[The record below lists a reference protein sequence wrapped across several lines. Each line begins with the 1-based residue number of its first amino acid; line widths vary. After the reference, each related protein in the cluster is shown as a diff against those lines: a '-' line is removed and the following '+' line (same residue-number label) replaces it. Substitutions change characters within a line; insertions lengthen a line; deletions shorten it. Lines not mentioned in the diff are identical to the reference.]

1 MRAWVLNSIFLVI
14 RQAILI
20 RTLFFLN
27 CNCES
32 LPVCSVWGSCLCRCK
47 QVTDSF
53 TQVWGFFVLSEI
65 YTPQISSLFQKH
77 WRGGTYM
84 KLRADFTCQTLKIF
98 SLFQYL
104 HSHAMSSRKKKIQK
118 NKKDS
123 SKTNRKVAVY
133 LGWLGRKIIKRL
145 IIVPLLQ
152 FGRCAQYILHLY
164 PAMPK
169 YLKSS
174 F

>member
-1 MRAWVLNSIFLVI
+1 MSHFQCAQSGKAVFAGANKSQI
-14 RQAILI
+14 RLL
-20 RTLFFLN
+20 RSEFFLSCQKYIHHKSPLYFRN
-27 CNCES
+27 TEGES
-32 LPVCSVWGSCLCRCK
+32 HTWNL
-47 QVTDSF
+47 
-53 TQVWGFFVLSEI
+53 E
-65 YTPQISSLFQKH
+65 QISPAKP
-77 WRGGTYM
+77 
-84 KLRADFTCQTLKIF
+84 LRSFLSSSTCTVMQCPP
-98 SLFQYL
+98 
-104 HSHAMSSRKKKIQK
+104 AKKKKTNKKQK